1 MSRSTSRFFIL
12 LAVALPLATLSCS
25 SSDDDD
31 GGANTGG
38 GAGAGTGGTGG
49 TGGELGEYPPEPYG
63 RNVGDTFPNLA
74 WQGYVNDTAV
84 GLASAQP
91 FVDYTMDDVRKSG
104 KGYAIVHVSE
114 FF

>member
-1 MSRSTSRFFIL
+1 MSRSTSHFLIQ
-12 LAVALPLATLSCS
+12 LAVALPLATLGCS
-25 SSDDDD
+25 SSDDDASSGRGT
-31 GGANTGG
+31 GGA
-38 GAGAGTGGTGG
+38 GGTGG
-49 TGGELGEYPPEPYG
+49 QLGEYPPEPYG
-63 RNVGDTFPNLA
+63 RNVGETFPNLA

-84 GLASAQP
+84 GLASTQP